1 MQQKLDEVL
10 AHLAHTH
17 HQVARVLEAE
27 RHVNVRMAE
36 MISVMPDMLPHFT
49 DMQGLIDGA
58 GQLNTGIVSYLG
70 NLADLEEMIADSI
83 THIVREMAA
92 SDEE

>member
-49 DMQGLIDGA
+49 DM
-58 GQLNTGIVSYLG
+58 
-70 NLADLEEMIADSI
+70 
-83 THIVREMAA
+83 
-92 SDEE
+92 